1 MATTIAQIGGFEL
14 WDILQLAQTSR
25 MSIKLS
31 VESPHGTGSMFFQGG
46 NLLHAVAGDREGDEA
61 VDIILDW
68 REGSVSS
75 SQLPENCPTTVRHS
89 SIVALLMDRARQR
102 DEQQRDRPSSSSSH
116 SGSPVPAPPAPKFT
130 PPTVAS
136 RPLPS
141 QPVDDGDDDT
151 SALDPTDD
159 QASGAADDGS
169 DDDSSDE
176 GSADDSSDEGSSDE
190 GSRGSADDASDDSSE
205 APSQVPPDKELSDM
219 DLRAVKVIL
228 EEIDDHL
235 MGGLLSVDIISKA
248 SGMSLAGINSAPKAC
263 ALFNRLSEQ
272 LHSALTKSEDSLA
285 RGINKFIIE
294 GDNGLYIFVIELD
307 ERHRWAMLVDG
318 ARAQLGMVFVII
330 PEIQPRLVAAV
341 QARG

>member
-31 VESPHGTGSMFFQGG
+31 VESPHGTGSMYFQGG
-46 NLLHAVAGDREGDEA
+46 NLLHAVAGDNEGDEA
-61 VDIILDW
+61 VNIILDW

-75 SQLPENCPTTVRHS
+75 SQLPEDCPTTVKHS

-102 DEQQRDRPSSSSSH
+102 DEQQRDKPTPPPTPPPRP
-116 SGSPVPAPPAPKFT
+116 PPAPPMHSAPKFT
-130 PPTVAS
+130 PPVVAS
-136 RPLPS
+136 KPLHVP
-141 QPVDDGDDDT
+141 
-151 SALDPTDD
+151 
-159 QASGAADDGS
+159 AA
-169 DDDSSDE
+169 
-176 GSADDSSDEGSSDE
+176 
-190 GSRGSADDASDDSSE
+190 
-205 APSQVPPDKELSDM
+205 APPPAPARTPPPP
-219 DLRAVKVIL
+219 RAPGPGPEPAPPPPPAHQGPAAMGLWAGQVIL

-318 ARAQLGMVFVII
+318 AKAQLGMVFVII

-341 QARG
+341 QGRG

>member
-46 NLLHAVAGDREGDEA
+46 NLLHAVAGDNEGDEA
-61 VDIILDW
+61 VNIILDW

-102 DEQQRDRPSSSSSH
+102 DEQQRDKPASASQSGTQFASPTPARAATPS
-116 SGSPVPAPPAPKFT
+116 APKFT
-130 PPTVAS
+130 PPVVAS
-136 RPLPS
+136 RPLLPPKPAATPEPEPEPV
-141 QPVDDGDDDT
+141 QP
-151 SALDPTDD
+151 
-159 QASGAADDGS
+159 
-169 DDDSSDE
+169 E
-176 GSADDSSDEGSSDE
+176 
-190 GSRGSADDASDDSSE
+190 
-205 APSQVPPDKELSDM
+205 VPPDQELSDM

-341 QARG
+341 QGRG

>member
-31 VESPHGTGSMFFQGG
+31 VESPHGTGSMYFQGG
-46 NLLHAVAGDREGDEA
+46 NLLHAVAGNQEGDEA
-61 VDIILDW
+61 VNIILDW

-75 SQLPENCPTTVRHS
+75 SQLPEDCPTTVKHS

-102 DEQQRDRPSSSSSH
+102 DEQQRDKPTPPPPLPPRP
-116 SGSPVPAPPAPKFT
+116 PAPPVHSAPKFT
-130 PPTVAS
+130 PPVVASKPLHVPATSPTATVAS
-136 RPLPS
+136 APPPAASTRAPAHAPASPPTPEPTPAPPL
-141 QPVDDGDDDT
+141 
-151 SALDPTDD
+151 D
-159 QASGAADDGS
+159 Q
-169 DDDSSDE
+169 
-176 GSADDSSDEGSSDE
+176 
-190 GSRGSADDASDDSSE
+190 
-205 APSQVPPDKELSDM
+205 ELSDM

-318 ARAQLGMVFVII
+318 AKAQLGMVFVII

-341 QARG
+341 QGRG

>member
-46 NLLHAVAGDREGDEA
+46 SLLHAVAGDHEGDDA
-61 VDIILDW
+61 VNIILDW

-75 SQLPENCPTTVRHS
+75 SQLPEDCPTTVRHS

-102 DEQQRDRPSSSSSH
+102 DEQQRDQP
-116 SGSPVPAPPAPKFT
+116 PPPPAPPPRTSPAASNATRLT
-130 PPTVAS
+130 PPVVPS
-136 RPLPS
+136 RPLLIPPRPEPEPEPEPEPDLELE
-141 QPVDDGDDDT
+141 QEHAQEP
-151 SALDPTDD
+151 P
-159 QASGAADDGS
+159 
-169 DDDSSDE
+169 
-176 GSADDSSDEGSSDE
+176 
-190 GSRGSADDASDDSSE
+190 
-205 APSQVPPDKELSDM
+205 PPPDKELSDM

-272 LHSALTKSEDSLA
+272 LHTALTKSEDSLA

-318 ARAQLGMVFVII
+318 AKAQLGMVFVII

-341 QARG
+341 QGRG

>member
-1 MATTIAQIGGFEL
+1 
-14 WDILQLAQTSR
+14 
-25 MSIKLS
+25 
-31 VESPHGTGSMFFQGG
+31 
-46 NLLHAVAGDREGDEA
+46 
-61 VDIILDW
+61 
-68 REGSVSS
+68 
-75 SQLPENCPTTVRHS
+75 
-89 SIVALLMDRARQR
+89 
-102 DEQQRDRPSSSSSH
+102 
-116 SGSPVPAPPAPKFT
+116 
-130 PPTVAS
+130 
-136 RPLPS
+136 
-141 QPVDDGDDDT
+141 
-151 SALDPTDD
+151 
-159 QASGAADDGS
+159 
-169 DDDSSDE
+169 
-176 GSADDSSDEGSSDE
+176 
-190 GSRGSADDASDDSSE
+190 
-205 APSQVPPDKELSDM
+205 M

>member
-46 NLLHAVAGDREGDEA
+46 SLLHAIAGDREGDEA

-102 DEQQRDRPSSSSSH
+102 DEQQRDRPQSASASH
-116 SGSPVPAPPAPKFT
+116 SGSSMSATPPAPKFT

-136 RPLPS
+136 RPLPA

-151 SALDPTDD
+151 SALDPADET
-159 QASGAADDGS
+159 SEAADDG
-169 DDDSSDE
+169 
-176 GSADDSSDEGSSDE
+176 ADDGSSDE
-190 GSRGSADDASDDSSE
+190 ASQESPEDSDDSSE

>member
-31 VESPHGTGSMFFQGG
+31 VESPHGTGSMYFQGG
-46 NLLHAVAGDREGDEA
+46 NLLHAVAGDNEGDEA
-61 VDIILDW
+61 VNIILDW

-75 SQLPENCPTTVRHS
+75 SQLPEDCPTTVKHS

-102 DEQQRDRPSSSSSH
+102 DEQQRDKP
-116 SGSPVPAPPAPKFT
+116 PAPPSPPPRPPPAPPMHSAPKFT
-130 PPTVAS
+130 PPVVAS
-136 RPLPS
+136 KPLHVPS
-141 QPVDDGDDDT
+141 AAPPPAPAAARTPARAPEPEPEPAPPVV
-151 SALDPTDD
+151 D
-159 QASGAADDGS
+159 Q
-169 DDDSSDE
+169 
-176 GSADDSSDEGSSDE
+176 
-190 GSRGSADDASDDSSE
+190 
-205 APSQVPPDKELSDM
+205 ELSDM

-272 LHSALTKSEDSLA
+272 LHTALTKSEDALA

-318 ARAQLGMVFVII
+318 AKAQLGMVFVII

-341 QARG
+341 QGRG

>member
-31 VESPHGTGSMFFQGG
+31 VESPHGTGSMYFQGG
-46 NLLHAVAGDREGDEA
+46 SLLHAAAGDREGDEA
-61 VDIILDW
+61 VNIILDW

-75 SQLPENCPTTVRHS
+75 SQLPEDCPTTVRHS

-102 DEQQRDRPSSSSSH
+102 DEQQRDKPT
-116 SGSPVPAPPAPKFT
+116 PPPAPTPAPRAPPPATSSNSMASAATSGTRLT
-130 PPTVAS
+130 PPVVPS
-136 RPLPS
+136 RPLLIPS
-141 QPVDDGDDDT
+141 PPEPEPEPEPELELEQEP
-151 SALDPTDD
+151 AH
-159 QASGAADDGS
+159 
-169 DDDSSDE
+169 
-176 GSADDSSDEGSSDE
+176 
-190 GSRGSADDASDDSSE
+190 
-205 APSQVPPDKELSDM
+205 PPDKELSDM

-248 SGMSLAGINSAPKAC
+248 SGMSLAGINSAPKSC

-285 RGINKFIIE
+285 GGINKFIIE

-318 ARAQLGMVFVII
+318 AKAQLGMVFVII
-330 PEIQPRLVAAV
+330 PEIQPRLVDAV
-341 QARG
+341 QGRG

>member
-31 VESPHGTGSMFFQGG
+31 VESPHGTGSMYFQGG
-46 NLLHAVAGDREGDEA
+46 SLLHAVAGDQEGDEA
-61 VDIILDW
+61 VNLILDW

-75 SQLPENCPTTVRHS
+75 SQLPEDCPTTVRHS

-102 DEQQRDRPSSSSSH
+102 DEQQRDKPT
-116 SGSPVPAPPAPKFT
+116 PPPAPAPRAPPVTTSSTSMSSAATSGTRLT
-130 PPTVAS
+130 PPVVPS
-136 RPLPS
+136 RPLLIPS
-141 QPVDDGDDDT
+141 SPEPEPEPEPELEQEP
-151 SALDPTDD
+151 
-159 QASGAADDGS
+159 
-169 DDDSSDE
+169 
-176 GSADDSSDEGSSDE
+176 
-190 GSRGSADDASDDSSE
+190 
-205 APSQVPPDKELSDM
+205 APPPDKELSDM

-248 SGMSLAGINSAPKAC
+248 SGMSLAGINSAPKSC

-285 RGINKFIIE
+285 GGINKFIIE

-307 ERHRWAMLVDG
+307 ERHRWAMLVNG
-318 ARAQLGMVFVII
+318 AKAQLGMVFVII
-330 PEIQPRLVAAV
+330 PEIQPRLVDAV
-341 QARG
+341 QGRG

>member
-31 VESPHGTGSMFFQGG
+31 VESPHGTGSMYFQGG
-46 NLLHAVAGDREGDEA
+46 SLLHAVAGDQEGDEA
-61 VDIILDW
+61 VNLILDW

-75 SQLPENCPTTVRHS
+75 SQLPEDCPTTVRHS

-102 DEQQRDRPSSSSSH
+102 DEQQRDKPT
-116 SGSPVPAPPAPKFT
+116 PPPAPAPRAPPVTTSSTSMSSAATSGTRLT
-130 PPTVAS
+130 PPVVPS
-136 RPLPS
+136 RPLLIPS
-141 QPVDDGDDDT
+141 SPEPEPEPEPELEQEP
-151 SALDPTDD
+151 
-159 QASGAADDGS
+159 
-169 DDDSSDE
+169 
-176 GSADDSSDEGSSDE
+176 
-190 GSRGSADDASDDSSE
+190 
-205 APSQVPPDKELSDM
+205 APPPDKELSDM

-248 SGMSLAGINSAPKAC
+248 SGMSLAGINSAPKSC

-285 RGINKFIIE
+285 GGINKFIIE

-318 ARAQLGMVFVII
+318 AKAQLGMVFVII
-330 PEIQPRLVAAV
+330 PEIQPRLVDAV
-341 QARG
+341 QGRG

>member
-46 NLLHAVAGDREGDEA
+46 SLLHAVAGDHEGDDA
-61 VDIILDW
+61 VNIILDW

-75 SQLPENCPTTVRHS
+75 SQLPEDCPTTVRHS

-102 DEQQRDRPSSSSSH
+102 DEQQRDQP
-116 SGSPVPAPPAPKFT
+116 PPPPAPPPRTSPAASNATRLT
-130 PPTVAS
+130 PPVVPS
-136 RPLPS
+136 RPLLIPPRPEPEPEPEPDLELE
-141 QPVDDGDDDT
+141 QEHAQEP
-151 SALDPTDD
+151 P
-159 QASGAADDGS
+159 
-169 DDDSSDE
+169 
-176 GSADDSSDEGSSDE
+176 
-190 GSRGSADDASDDSSE
+190 
-205 APSQVPPDKELSDM
+205 PPPDKELSDM

-272 LHSALTKSEDSLA
+272 LHTALTKSEDSLA

-318 ARAQLGMVFVII
+318 AKAQLGMVFVII

-341 QARG
+341 QGRG